1 MEGAGAGQ
9 WQGIADRG
17 VRHAVLTVRRLALP
31 IALPI
36 ALVAASPAAG
46 QAIVQS
52 ERIDAVSVTLY
63 REPGRAEGAIRP
75 GWPGGYALVTETR
88 TIRVP
93 AGRSIIRFE
102 GVAEGMLPESAIVT
116 GLPRPVNEKN
126 RDARLLSPAALVDAY
141 LKRRVMITRTSRA
154 TGKAK
159 TEEAVIQSGPR
170 GGVLLTTAAGVEALS
185 CSGLPESL
193 RYRGVPDDL
202 SAKPTLSIVTDTA
215 KATTATVQLSYLA
228 QGFDWSANYVAR
240 VADDGKTLDLFAWLT
255 VANGGSQG
263 FARAHTQVVAG
274 GLHREA
280 AAQLPQGQPPKL
292 TLQCWPMDITSTY
305 PAWDVERPPPPEM
318 VMEEYARDG
327 VLMEVMPVPMMAMAP
342 PPPPPPAPPAMMAQQ
357 EDLGDLKLY
366 RIPEPVTV
374 AALSRKQ
381 VAMIDRK
388 GVKFERIYTGYFNG
402 SFYAPPSYAMPGQPA
417 GLILR
422 IENLDRNGLGLPLP
436 AGGVAVFE
444 KGGGASLLV
453 GESSLKDRAIGE
465 EVELGGGAS
474 PDVRYV
480 TTSLLRT
487 KDAAPFTV
495 RVTNARSTPETFELP
510 LPLKIKSA
518 SDTMI
523 ERKGAKVWRV
533 VVPANGAAEL
543 TVTFDVKS

>member
-1 MEGAGAGQ
+1 M
-9 WQGIADRG
+9 
-17 VRHAVLTVRRLALP
+17 RRLALP
-31 IALPI
+31 IALAAASI
-36 ALVAASPAAG
+36 AASPAAG
-46 QAIVQS
+46 QAVVQS
-52 ERIDAVSVTLY
+52 DRIDAVSVTLY
-63 REPGRAEGAIRP
+63 REPGRGEGAIRP
-75 GWPGGYALVTETR
+75 GWPGGYALITETR

-93 AGRSIIRFE
+93 AGRSVIRFE
-102 GVAEGMLPESAIVT
+102 GVSEGMLPESAIVT

-126 RDARLLSPAALVDAY
+126 RDARLLSPASLVDAY

-170 GGVLLTTAAGVEALS
+170 GGVLLTTAEGVEALS

-215 KATTATVQLSYLA
+215 RATTATVQLSYLS

-263 FARAHTQVVAG
+263 FARAHTQAVAG
-274 GLHREA
+274 GLHREP
-280 AAQLPQGQPPKL
+280 AAQLPQGQPPRL

-305 PAWDVERPPPPEM
+305 PAWDIERAPPPEM
-318 VMEEYARDG
+318 MMEEYARDG
-327 VLMEVMPVPMMAMAP
+327 VRMEVMPVPMMAMA

-388 GVKFERIYTGYFNG
+388 GVTFERVYTGYFNG
-402 SFYAPPSYAMPGQPA
+402 SIYSPPSFAMPSQAA
-417 GLILR
+417 GVILR
-422 IENLDRNGLGLPLP
+422 AENKPSSGLGLPLP

-444 KGGGASLLV
+444 SAGGASMLV
-453 GESSLKDRAIGE
+453 GESGLADRAIGD
-465 EVELGGGAS
+465 EVELSAGAS

-480 TTSLLRT
+480 TTAQPHGVGS
-487 KDAAPFTV
+487 APFTV

-510 LPLKIKSA
+510 LPFKIGSSSA
-518 SDTMI
+518 PLI
-523 ERKGAKVWRV
+523 ERKGVQVWRV
-533 VVPANGAAEL
+533 TVPANGVAVL
-543 TVTFDVKS
+543 DVALDTRP